1 MFLLVLIAL
10 DAAAFVYLAHAQH
23 DALEPLLG
31 TPEGRAVYEGALRRI
46 GLGLALLDLPLL
58 IVVAVASYLL
68 AVVSVRPLVQ
78 ARERETQFAAEAAH
92 ELRTPLANIASIAQS
107 ARGAREPG
115 AADAAFNRI
124 ATVAVDA
131 AATVGDLLALVRE
144 ERVAPK
150 LSEPVDLAALAR
162 AAADGSNHDGVRY
175 AVSAGA
181 GGCWVVG
188 DERRLRRLAENLL
201 ENAARHARTRID
213 VRVAPDGENVAL
225 SVEDDGAG
233 VAPELRE
240 RVFERFVRGDNDE
253 RGSGLG
259 LAICRAIARAHGGDV
274 VLEERSRFVARIPR
288 LDVESPP

>member
-1 MFLLVLIAL
+1 MLIAL
-10 DAAAFVYLAHAQH
+10 DAAAFAYLAHAQH
-23 DALEPLLG
+23 DLMEPILA
-31 TPEGRAVYEGALRRI
+31 TPEGRAVYDAALRRI
-46 GLGLALLDLPLL
+46 GFGLALLDLPLL
-58 IVVAVASYLL
+58 IVVGVASYLL

-78 ARERETQFAAEAAH
+78 AREREAQFAAEAAH
-92 ELRTPLANIASIAQS
+92 ELRTPLARIASIAQS
-107 ARGAREPG
+107 ARGVREPG
-115 AADAAFNRI
+115 ASDAEFIRI
-124 ATVAVDA
+124 AAVAVDA

-162 AAADGSNHDGVRY
+162 SAAAAANHDGVRY
-175 AVSAGA
+175 AVSAA
-181 GGCWVVG
+181 DDRCWVVG
-188 DERRLRRLAENLL
+188 DERRLRRLTENLL
-201 ENAARHARTRID
+201 DNAARHARERVDI
-213 VRVAPDGENVAL
+213 RVAADGPDVAL

-240 RVFERFVRGDNDE
+240 RVFERFVRGDDDE

-288 LDVESPP
+288 LAIDGES